1 MFDDLREMSSESALL
16 DESAEPGYE
25 DFEETPGSGRF
36 LGLTAGQRFILALMA
51 LAVVI
56 VMGAMCLL
64 VTEKVWLV
72 F

>member
-1 MFDDLREMSSESALL
+1 MFDDLREMSSESALFN
-16 DESAEPGYE
+16 EAGEPAYE

-51 LAVVI
+51 LGAVI

-64 VTEKVWLV
+64 VTEKVWPV